1 MKILRIYR
9 DVIRDKFQYNLAE
22 LIENTQSLLITTRS
36 VLKLFAKIFDPIGL
50 LTLFTINMRILFQI
64 LCIEKVTWDES
75 LEGEVL
81 VKLKSFINNLNTLNA
96 QMLCQSSHDRVSH
109 VLVSNSWVFRC
120 FQKSV
125 HSSCVLE
132 NRSQQW

>member
-9 DVIRDKFQYNLAE
+9 DVIRDKFQYDLAE

>member
-9 DVIRDKFQYNLAE
+9 DVIRDKFQYDLAE

-109 VLVSNSWVFRC
+109 VLVSNSWVFIC

>member
-9 DVIRDKFQYNLAE
+9 DVIRDKFQYDLAE

-120 FQKSV
+120 YQKSV

>member
-9 DVIRDKFQYNLAE
+9 DVIRDKFQYDLAE

-109 VLVSNSWVFRC
+109 VLVSN
-120 FQKSV
+120 
-125 HSSCVLE
+125 
-132 NRSQQW
+132 